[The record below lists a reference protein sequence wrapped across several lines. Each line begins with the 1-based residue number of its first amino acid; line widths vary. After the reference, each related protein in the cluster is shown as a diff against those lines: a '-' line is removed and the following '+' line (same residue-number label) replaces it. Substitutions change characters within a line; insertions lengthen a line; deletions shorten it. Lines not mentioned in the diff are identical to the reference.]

1 MRASMLREPPRYVKI
16 EGVTSMPSRGLA
28 LAVAVLTF
36 LVFVPVLGG
45 DFLNWDDDRSLLTN
59 EGFRGV
65 GPAQLHWMFTTTL
78 LGHYAPLT
86 WLSFGVTYA
95 IAGMAPAAYHVG
107 SLAIHA
113 FNAVLVYWLAEWL
126 LRLAWSTA
134 TPLAIRGGALVAAL
148 AFAVHPL
155 RVESVG
161 WITDRGDVLCATFY
175 LLATLAYVRFAVTEP
190 GGARHRWRLASLGA
204 FAAALLSKEIAMTL
218 PLSLL
223 LLDAYP
229 LRRAIRGVRVLLLEK
244 MPWVALA
251 AAGALLAVFARGHG
265 ASWTS
270 YAEHG
275 LAARVALAA
284 YSLAF
289 YPLKFVWPS
298 DLSPLYELPARVNP
312 LQARFVIPAL
322 AVLAVSAV
330 LVALRRR
337 LPGALIAWLHAAVAV
352 APVCGLVHAGS
363 QLVADR
369 YSYLPGIG
377 FAVLAGGG
385 ITAVVDAWRRGRLNA
400 GAAATVTAVA
410 AIALISLGTLSWQ
423 HAWYWRSSVSL
434 WRWAVAEDDACMLC
448 HAKLGAA
455 LLAAAAPAEAEPELR
470 HAVALAPDRAG
481 LRVDHGVALA
491 LTERAAEAEREFREA
506 IRLAPASL
514 AARLNLMTLYTRT
527 GRPDDALAV
536 LRDAASIKPDD
547 PTLLVSLGRA
557 LAEHGQPHD
566 AATALE
572 RAVVLAPGL
581 VEARFWLA
589 RAYLA
594 AGEAPRAAPHIT
606 ALEQL
611 DPGRARELR
620 SAAR

>member
-1 MRASMLREPPRYVKI
+1 MLREPPRYVKI

-45 DFLNWDDDRSLLTN
+45 GFLNWDDDRSLLTN
-59 EGFRGV
+59 EAFRGV
-65 GPAQLHWMFTTTL
+65 GLAQLRWMFTTTL

-95 IAGMAPAAYHVG
+95 IAGMAPGGYHLG
-107 SLAIHA
+107 NLALHVL
-113 FNAVLVYWLAEWL
+113 NAVLVYRLAECL
-126 LRLAWSTA
+126 LALASPTA
-134 TPLAIRGGALVAAL
+134 VPSALRAGALVGAL

-175 LLATLAYVRFAVTEP
+175 LLATLAYLRFAQAEDA
-190 GGARHRWRLASLGA
+190 GARSRWRLASLGA
-204 FAAALLSKEIAMTL
+204 LAAALSSKEIAMTL

-229 LRRAIRGVRVLLLEK
+229 LRRWTRGVRGLLVEK
-244 MPWVALA
+244 VPWVVL
-251 AAGALLAVFARGHG
+251 AGAGAALAVFARGHG

-275 LAARVALAA
+275 LATRVALAA

-298 DLSPLYELPARVNP
+298 DLSPLYELPAHVSP
-312 LQARFVIPAL
+312 LEPRFIAAAVAVIVVTAL
-322 AVLAVSAV
+322 LVL
-330 LVALRRR
+330 LRQR
-337 LPGALIAWLHAAVAV
+337 LPGLLVAWLHAAVAV
-352 APVCGLVHAGS
+352 APVSGLVHAGS

-377 FAVLAGGG
+377 FAVVAGGA
-385 ITAVVDAWRRGRLNA
+385 ITAAVDAWRRGRLA
-400 GAAATVTAVA
+400 VGVTATVATVA
-410 AIALISLGTLSWQ
+410 TIALILFGTLSWQ
-423 HAWYWRSSVSL
+423 HAWHWRSSVSL
-434 WRWAVAEDDACMLC
+434 WRWAVAEDGACMLC

-455 LLAAAAPAEAEPELR
+455 LLASAAPAEAEPELR
-470 HAVALAPDRAG
+470 RAIELAPDRAG
-481 LRVDHGVALA
+481 LRIDHGVAFA
-491 LTERAAEAEREFREA
+491 LTERSAEAEREFREA
-506 IRLAPASL
+506 IRLAPGSL
-514 AARLNLMTLYTRT
+514 VARLNLAILYTRA
-527 GRPDDALAV
+527 GRPADALAV
-536 LRDAASIKPDD
+536 LREAASIRPDD
-547 PTLLVSLGRA
+547 PSLLVSLGRA
-557 LAEHGQPHD
+557 LAEQGQPHD
-566 AATALE
+566 AATTLE

-594 AGEAPRAAPHIT
+594 AGEAPRAAPHIA
-606 ALEQL
+606 ALERL

-620 SAAR
+620 SAVR